1 MVFFR
6 FLKILLPCL
15 LAAVPSVLGAQSARP
30 DGSLS
35 EEFRSDYERQVRNV
49 GAAGVGVETIVNRW
63 LEACPDDPE
72 AYEARFNFLLA
83 KSGSTQIVQKDRLR
97 YLGQKPVLTLK
108 DSLGRNVNYFEE
120 VSYDDSLFADA
131 LKAARR
137 AVELSPYE
145 LRYRYDMISALISY
159 EKESPDMGAAEIF
172 SLIDE
177 FEAGQDLRWTLDSEV
192 LESSP
197 GAPDYRFSQAMG
209 EFCYLFF
216 HLGSDQGYGY
226 FHDISERM
234 NEIDPKNPVFLDNMG
249 SYWQVAE
256 RNDRKAAR
264 YYKKALRLD
273 PEDYAART
281 NLELIQSSRSK
292 QGRGSR

>member
-1 MVFFR
+1 MLRSNTFSVTTVFSPPNATPTPR
-6 FLKILLPCL
+6 RVASGSRILNWCPGEFIQ
-15 LAAVPSVLGAQSARP
+15 PSIITS
-30 DGSLS
+30 
-35 EEFRSDYERQVRNV
+35 
-49 GAAGVGVETIVNRW
+49 GAA
-63 LEACPDDPE
+63 
-72 AYEARFNFLLA
+72 
-83 KSGSTQIVQKDRLR
+83 
-97 YLGQKPVLTLK
+97 
-108 DSLGRNVNYFEE
+108 
-120 VSYDDSLFADA
+120 
-131 LKAARR
+131 
-137 AVELSPYE
+137 SP
-145 LRYRYDMISALISY
+145 
-159 EKESPDMGAAEIF
+159 AEIF

-177 FEAGQDLRWTLDSEV
+177 FEAGQDLRWTLDSEP

-197 GAPDYRFSQAMG
+197 DAPDYRFSQAMG

-216 HLGSDQGYGY
+216 HLGSDQGYSY

-234 NEIDPKNPVFLDNMG
+234 NEIDPRNPVFLDNMG
-249 SYWQVAE
+249 SYWQVAG